1 VASTAGTGALV
12 KACTNCADVDLVP
25 SQRSTDHVPRQSAGL
40 LALAGIYSAITA
52 SSPHGARNGRLALAA
67 LELVAAGIVL
77 GLPWRRWRPAATLWI
92 SVPAFA
98 FIALST
104 LVEIV
109 PVRSYGLIYGLIFA
123 IVGANHPPR
132 TCLRLVPLMVVAY
145 AAPLVLTHADPPLD
159 PRALVLNLIVSVVLA
174 ETVARAT
181 ESSIAAQTR
190 AERAAGQIDLVGR
203 TLAAV
208 RGLDPEAV
216 LDNVVDASI
225 ALGYEVAYLAIVD
238 ETGDTFTLTRV
249 RGMDASTSSY
259 PTDSGVA
266 GEVLATA
273 APVVV
278 DYRKTPLGH
287 ADGHRLGLRSTAGV
301 PVAVA
306 GRTRAVL
313 LVAHRD
319 ASRVEAEDV
328 EALKVLAETA
338 GHALTLIGDQND
350 FRRSVERR
358 QRHHDAVITT
368 QQVLHAN
375 ALDVNG
381 IFQVVADRA
390 LEITGARLSAV
401 EIAEGDEM
409 VYRAASGAASGAVG
423 TRLALHGSLSGRGV
437 LTGEVLR
444 CDDAHF
450 DDRVDREACERLGV
464 RSMVVVPLRDDDR
477 TLGVLKVASD
487 QVAAFDDDDVATLQ
501 ELADFIGDSLRI
513 AADFG
518 ERDRLALV
526 DELTKLPNRRAFVAA
541 LDAALRDEDRTGVAV
556 LFVDLDGF
564 KRVNDTFGHEVGDSL
579 LAEIGREVASSMR
592 ADDFVGRLG
601 GDEFVVLCRNTERSV
616 IGHVVERLE
625 TSVARAV
632 ASIEHPLQ
640 VSASVG
646 VAWADQ
652 HAATSEAVLGAADAE
667 MYAAKQ
673 ARRRERAS
681 A

>member
-1 VASTAGTGALV
+1 VT
-12 KACTNCADVDLVP
+12 LVP
-25 SQRSTDHVPRQSAGL
+25 ASRSTDHVPLQSAGL
-40 LALAGIYSAITA
+40 LALAGAYSAATA
-52 SSPHGARNGRLALAA
+52 VSAHGPRAGRLAIAA
-67 LELVAAGIVL
+67 LELLAAAVVL
-77 GLPWRRWRPAATLWI
+77 GLPWRRWRPSAMLWI
-92 SVPAFA
+92 TLPAFT

-104 LVEIV
+104 LAEIV
-109 PVRSYGLIYGLIFA
+109 PIRSYGLIYGLIFA

-132 TCLRLVPLMVVAY
+132 TCLRLVPAAVVSY
-145 AAPLVLTHADPPLD
+145 AAPLLLADAGPPLD
-159 PRALVLNLIVSVVLA
+159 PRALALNLAVCVVLA

-181 ESSIAAQTR
+181 ESSLAARSR
-190 AERAAGQIDLVGR
+190 AERAAGQIGLVGR

-225 ALGYEVAYLAIVD
+225 AMDYEVAYLAVVD
-238 ETGDTFTLTRV
+238 QPGDTFTLTRV
-249 RGMDASTSSY
+249 RGMDVPAGPY
-259 PTDSGVA
+259 PADSGVA
-266 GEVLATA
+266 GQVLAAA

-278 DYRKTPLGH
+278 DYRDAEFGH
-287 ADGHRLGLRSTAGV
+287 AEGYKLGLRSTVGV
-301 PVAVA
+301 PVSVN
-306 GRTRAVL
+306 GSTRAVL

-319 ASRVEAEDV
+319 ATHVEPEDV
-328 EALKVLAETA
+328 HALQVLAETA
-338 GHALTLIGDQND
+338 GHALSLIADQNQ

-358 QRHHDAVITT
+358 QRHHDAVIAT
-368 QQVLHAN
+368 QQALHAN
-375 ALDVNG
+375 ALDVDG

-390 LEITGARLSAV
+390 SEITGARLSAV

-409 VYRAASGAASGAVG
+409 VYRAAAGSATGAAG
-423 TRLALHGSLSGRGV
+423 TRLALHGSLSGRCV

-444 CDDAHF
+444 CDDAHT
-450 DDRVDREACERLGV
+450 DDRVDRDACDQLGV
-464 RSMVVVPLRDDDR
+464 RSMIVVPLRDGGR

-487 QVAAFDDDDVATLQ
+487 RVAAFDDDDVATLQ

-526 DELTKLPNRRAFVAA
+526 DELTTLPNRRAFVAA
-541 LDAALRDEDRTGVAV
+541 LDAALRVDDRSGIAV

-564 KRVNDTFGHEVGDSL
+564 KAVNDTFGHEAGDAL
-579 LAEIGREVASSMR
+579 LAAIGRELSSSMR
-592 ADDFVGRLG
+592 ATDLVGRIG
-601 GDEFVVLCRNTERSV
+601 GDEFVVLCRQTDPSV

-625 TSVARAV
+625 ASVARAA
-632 ASIEHPLQ
+632 ASIEHP
-640 VSASVG
+640 VVVGASVG

-652 HAATSEAVLGAADAE
+652 HGPTSDAVLGAADAE

-673 ARRRERAS
+673 ARRRARTS